1 MSQKSALTKA
11 ADVRYIYDGTLA
23 GFYSCVHE
31 SVYAHELPLE
41 ILPVER
47 AEHSLLP
54 EKFIVTDP
62 EKSKKV
68 RSSVTTKISPRARSL
83 LETVFLTCLPEK
95 ELHLLRFLLYGYESA
110 CDISQRIAEP
120 RVAVLL
126 EAENHLLRERHLL
139 LGFVRFSDY
148 DGLLAAT
155 ITPKN
160 FVLPLLRTHFVGR
173 YPNEDFV
180 IVDKTHSHALL
191 YQNKVCELIAIDRL
205 NLPAPNEKEQRY
217 RSLWKSFYNT
227 IAIASRSNDKC
238 RMTHMPKRYWEN
250 MLEVSHLLSPA
261 SEALPEI
268 SPARSIDA
276 AV

>member
-1 MSQKSALTKA
+1 MSQMRPLTKA
-11 ADVRYIYDGTLA
+11 ADLRYIYDGTLA
-23 GFYSCVHE
+23 GFYCCVHE
-31 SVYAHELPLE
+31 SVYAREFPLE
-41 ILPVER
+41 ILPMDK
-47 AEHSLLP
+47 AEASLLP
-54 EKFIVTDP
+54 EKFIATDP
-62 EKSKKV
+62 EKSKRV
-68 RSSVTTKISPRARSL
+68 RTSVTTKISPRARSL
-83 LETVFLTCLPEK
+83 LEMVFLSCLTEK
-95 ELHLLRFLLYGYESA
+95 ELHMLRFLLYGYESA

-120 RVAVLL
+120 RVATLL
-126 EAENHLLRERHLL
+126 DAERHLLGERHLL

-191 YQNKVCELIAIDRL
+191 YQNKVCELMPVDSV
-205 NLPAPNEKEQRY
+205 NFPAPSEKEERC

-227 IAIASRSNDKC
+227 IAIASRANEKC

-250 MLEVSHLLSPA
+250 MIEVAHLLAPVSA
-261 SEALPEI
+261 ALPEGGGL
-268 SPARSIDA
+268 SVGSAD
-276 AV
+276 

>member
-1 MSQKSALTKA
+1 MSQKGPLTKA

-31 SVYAHELPLE
+31 SVYAREFPLE
-41 ILPVER
+41 ILPMER
-47 AEHSLLP
+47 AEYSLLT
-54 EKFIVTDP
+54 EKSIVTDP

-68 RSSVTTKISPRARSL
+68 RSSVTAKISPRARSL
-83 LETVFLTCLPEK
+83 LEMVFLTCLPEK

-173 YPNEDFV
+173 YPNENFV
-180 IVDKTHSHALL
+180 IVDKTHSRALL
-191 YQNKVCELIAIDRL
+191 YQNKVCELIDV
-205 NLPAPNEKEQRY
+205 EQVNFPPPSREEERY

-238 RMTHMPKRYWEN
+238 RMSHMPKRYWEN

-261 SEALPEI
+261 ANEPAEAA
-268 SPARSIDA
+268 PALSIGS